1 MPKVSII
8 VPNYNYRKYLPQRLQ
23 SIFEQTFTDF
33 EVILLDD
40 CSTDGSSQY
49 LQQLASHP
57 KVSHLILGETNTG
70 NPFVQWEKGIA
81 LAQGEYIWIA
91 ESDDYCE
98 KTFLQNA
105 VRILDENPRIS
116 FTHCGSIL
124 VDQDG
129 KKLERNYD
137 TWPLGKDNGKT
148 YTYTSHQYLKDFMLY
163 HDETYNASMTVFRK
177 SKYHLIDKD
186 FTAMHYCGDWL
197 FWIKM
202 AEKGDV
208 AILHKRLNRFRRHSQ
223 SVTVQIDRNEKQLAE
238 KLIIFTYLWDK
249 LILNGFQL
257 TLSKGYVYKE
267 IIRTNME
274 ASHKKQTLAN
284 MRKYGVTK
292 KCYYLERIIKTL
304 CQILHIKLRI

>member
-23 SIFEQTFTDF
+23 SIFEQTFTDY

-40 CSTDGSSQY
+40 CSTDGSRQY
-49 LQQLASHP
+49 LQQFASHP

-91 ESDDYCE
+91 ESDDYCD

-105 VRILDENPRIS
+105 VRILDEKPRIS

-223 SVTVQIDRNEKQLAE
+223 SVTVQIDRKEKQLAE

-274 ASHKKQTLAN
+274 ASHKKQTLTN

-292 KCYYLERIIKTL
+292 KCYYLERATKTL
-304 CQILHIKLRI
+304 CQILHIKQKQ

>member
-1 MPKVSII
+1 M
-8 VPNYNYRKYLPQRLQ
+8 
-23 SIFEQTFTDF
+23 
-33 EVILLDD
+33 
-40 CSTDGSSQY
+40 
-49 LQQLASHP
+49 
-57 KVSHLILGETNTG
+57 GETNTG

-91 ESDDYCE
+91 ESDDYCD

-105 VRILDENPRIS
+105 VRILDEKPRIS

-223 SVTVQIDRNEKQLAE
+223 SVTVQIDRKEKQLAE

-274 ASHKKQTLAN
+274 ESRKKQTLAN

-304 CQILHIKLRI
+304 CQILHIKLRL

>member
-8 VPNYNYRKYLPQRLQ
+8 VPNYNYSKYLPQRLQ
-23 SIFEQTFTDF
+23 SIFEQTFADF

-40 CSTDGSSQY
+40 CSTDDSRQY
-49 LQQLASHP
+49 LQQFASHP

-105 VRILDENPRIS
+105 VRILDENPRLS

-124 VDQDG
+124 VDQNG
-129 KKLERNYD
+129 KVLEQNYD
-137 TWPLGKDNGKT
+137 TWPLGKDDGKT
-148 YTYTSHQYLKDFMLY
+148 YTYASHQYLKDFMFY
-163 HDETYNASMTVFRK
+163 HNETYNASMTVFRK

-186 FTAMHYCGDWL
+186 FTTMHYCGDWL

-208 AILHKRLNRFRRHSQ
+208 AILHKRLNRFRRHCQ
-223 SVTVQIDRNEKQLAE
+223 SVTVKIDRKEKQLAE
-238 KLIIFTYLWDK
+238 RLIIFTYLWENH
-249 LILNGFQL
+249 IFSGFQL
-257 TLSKGYVYKE
+257 ALSKGYVYKE

-274 ASHKKQTLAN
+274 ASRKKQTLAN
-284 MRKYGVTK
+284 MHKYGVTK
-292 KCYYLERIIKTL
+292 KCYYLERATKTL
-304 CQILHIKLRI
+304 CQILHIKQKQ